1 MKQPSICISPLDWG
15 LGHATRC
22 ITLIKAFEKLGYQVF
37 VATEG
42 YHEVILREALPNAHF
57 LHLRGY
63 RIRYAKW
70 GFNLPIVL
78 LFQVPKIIYSIIY
91 ENNWLKKAQ
100 AQYQFDII
108 ISDNRFGFYHKQVPS
123 VFITH
128 QLNLQMHFAW
138 ATRLFQKI
146 QYAWLKKYTACWI
159 PDIEGA
165 NNLSGILANPK
176 HKPSIPLWYMGCLSR
191 LIDTPIDSTSDN
203 STAVHSATNNKNVFL
218 GIVSGPETQRTL
230 LENLLWKAGNKLNIP
245 FVVIAGTPSKEAP
258 NKIMA
263 ENKNATLYAHL
274 AAPALVREIKRAEYI
289 ICRGGYTTLMEL
301 IPFEKKLIFIP
312 TPGQTEQLYLG
323 KLWEEKNWALCYAQ
337 ENFKL
342 NFALEE
348 AKSFHFKQAP
358 FKAFS
363 IEALE
368 AAIKK
373 LSL

>member
-1 MKQPSICISPLDWG
+1 MKRPSICISPIDWG

-78 LFQVPKIIYSIIY
+78 LFQLPKIIYSIVY
-91 ENNWLKKAQ
+91 EYRWLKKAH
-100 AQYQFDII
+100 AQYQFDMIV
-108 ISDNRFGFYHKQVPS
+108 SDNRFGFYHKQVPS
-123 VFITH
+123 FFITH

-159 PDIEGA
+159 PDIEGE
-165 NNLSGILANPK
+165 NNLSGVLANPK

-191 LIDTPIDSTSDN
+191 LIDTPIDKTSDN
-203 STAVHSATNNKNVFL
+203 SSAVHSATNNKNVFL
-218 GIVSGPETQRTL
+218 GIVSGPEPQRTV

-245 FVVIAGTPSKEAP
+245 FVVIAGTPSKEEP
-258 NKIMA
+258 NKIIA

-274 AAPALVREIKRAEYI
+274 AAPDLVKEIKRADYI

-301 IPFEKKLIFIP
+301 IPFDKKLIFIP
-312 TPGQTEQLYLG
+312 TPGQTEQMYLG
-323 KLWEEKNWALCYAQ
+323 KLWEEKNWALCYAK